1 MPAEPS
7 PTPRPSDTPV
17 EATSGTESVAELRAR
32 IDQLLND
39 PLDSWVENMYVGGS
53 AAEFESTI
61 SWRIT
66 KPLRAVRTFQMRVS
80 QLGFGTAVAHSMR
93 YARRRL
99 GRRR

>member
-1 MPAEPS
+1 MNTDPSQNVPPADG
-7 PTPRPSDTPV
+7 RGD
-17 EATSGTESVAELRAR
+17 ADARVAELQAR
-32 IDQLLND
+32 LDTLLND

-53 AAEFESTI
+53 AAEFESTV

-80 QLGFGTAVAHSMR
+80 QLGLGTAIAHSAR
-93 YARRRL
+93 YAKRRL

>member
-1 MPAEPS
+1 
-7 PTPRPSDTPV
+7 
-17 EATSGTESVAELRAR
+17 
-32 IDQLLND
+32 
-39 PLDSWVENMYVGGS
+39 MYVGGS
-53 AAEFESTI
+53 AAEFESTV

-66 KPLRAVRTFQMRVS
+66 KPLRAVRTFQIRVG